1 MRSFRFYSAFT
12 WILISA
18 SVLSFRAFSIIL
30 VEPSLQPSFFGYCFS
45 FFNSF
50 LCVGIGAALPFVL
63 IASMLGWGQLALLI
77 QGNINPHLSR
87 EGFVNT
93 LGILLSKL

>member
-12 WILISA
+12 WIFISA
-18 SVLSFRAFSIIL
+18 SLLGFRAFSILL
-30 VEPSLQPSFFGYCFS
+30 VEPSLWPSLFGYCFS

-50 LCVGIGAALPFVL
+50 LCLGIGLALPLIL
-63 IASMLGWGQLALLI
+63 IASILGWGQLALLI
-77 QGNINPHLSR
+77 QGNINPHLAR
-87 EGFVNT
+87 EGLVDT